1 MDLTDVPGGS
11 MLKSL
16 QWACANWR
24 VATELRLTLAS
35 RLRNADAEAA
45 RALFKDENAPKQV
58 KKLLL
63 SVIGQHHHADVM
75 PCLVDC
81 EVFPWLLNSI
91 SGIETL
97 LLELYHPVPSLTHLT
112 ALKHIALYGYDGY
125 GALSSMLPLPSLESL
140 ELNGRSGRHS
150 DDDMYFDAEFDLQS
164 LQRLQWLGLS
174 YFLPVS
180 LTLPS
185 ACRVALSTT
194 CGIYNEDY
202 NEEDHTA
209 VWHNTGQQVYS
220 LKCMDDSD
228 CGRFDFS
235 LLELF
240 PNIEQFSVESEA
252 ALDLGVGP
260 RMPERG
266 SVDIDLSR
274 CPPLQFLSH
283 LRISFVA
290 AIPESTITVVIPGHL
305 PLKTLMVL
313 ADNLILGL
321 ESPQETGSRL
331 EKLIVGSSEQAVQIF
346 GLRNS
351 LMEAVAS
358 TGMALGRAVANRN
371 GRNPYRR
378 VCFYTKVPG
387 VSPKS
392 YRDLVEEMTGCFC
405 EACWECLKKQ
415 T

>member
-1 MDLTDVPGGS
+1 MGGLSTPTSILLQSLMPAFDYHLLCRYASARIAGGS
-11 MLKSL
+11 LAAHRWIYDNQGVGGFWTAVL
-16 QWACANWR
+16 QKTPRHTAALPPSRAPASALEAPEHSEGNGPDRCAWWKHAQIAAVGLCNWR

-125 GALSSMLPLPSLESL
+125 GALSSKLPLPSLESL

-174 YFLPVS
+174 YFLPES

-185 ACRVALSTT
+185 ACRVALSTN

-202 NEEDHTA
+202 NEEDHTE
-209 VWHNTGQQVYS
+209 VWRDKTGQQ
-220 LKCMDDSD
+220 
-228 CGRFDFS
+228 G
-235 LLELF
+235 LL
-240 PNIEQFSVESEA
+240 
-252 ALDLGVGP
+252 
-260 RMPERG
+260 
-266 SVDIDLSR
+266 
-274 CPPLQFLSH
+274 
-283 LRISFVA
+283 
-290 AIPESTITVVIPGHL
+290 T
-305 PLKTLMVL
+305 
-313 ADNLILGL
+313 
-321 ESPQETGSRL
+321 
-331 EKLIVGSSEQAVQIF
+331 
-346 GLRNS
+346 
-351 LMEAVAS
+351 
-358 TGMALGRAVANRN
+358 
-371 GRNPYRR
+371 
-378 VCFYTKVPG
+378 
-387 VSPKS
+387 
-392 YRDLVEEMTGCFC
+392 EMHG
-405 EACWECLKKQ
+405 
-415 T
+415 